1 MKRGRIIVVGSANTD
16 LILRVANIPRPGE
29 TVLGGRFAIAPGGK
43 GANQA
48 VAVARAGGDV
58 AFVARLGKDDQGQ
71 RLIDGL
77 VRDRINVRHVVRDA
91 SHPSGVALICVSD
104 RGENSIAVASG
115 ANGVLSPKDVQ
126 RARPVFVG
134 ARVLLVQLESPI
146 AAITAAVRLAQQL
159 GVQVIVNPAP
169 ARPLSNDLLKQVSV
183 LTPNETEVERLTGV
197 KVTTLVALRKASN
210 RLHQRGVA
218 TILIT
223 LGARGVFVSTA
234 GHQEL
239 LPAFR
244 VRAVDTT
251 AAGDVFS
258 GALAV
263 ALAEGR
269 EIIVAV
275 RFASAAAA
283 LSVTRLGAQPS
294 IPHRS
299 EIEKLLRTPPRG

>member
-1 MKRGRIIVVGSANTD
+1 MKRGRIVVVGSANTD
-16 LILRVANIPRPGE
+16 LMIRVANIPRPGE
-29 TVLGGRFAIAPGGK
+29 TVLGGKFATAPGGK

-48 VAVARAGGDV
+48 VAAARAGGDV
-58 AFVARLGKDDQGQ
+58 TFVARLGSDDQGN
-71 RLIDGL
+71 RLCAGF

-91 SHPSGVALICVSD
+91 KQPTGVALICVSD

-115 ANGVLSPKDVQ
+115 ANGVLSARDVR
-126 RARPVFVG
+126 RAEPAFRG
-134 ARVLLVQLESPI
+134 AQVLLVQLESPLPV
-146 AAITAAVRLAQQL
+146 ITAAIQLARKHGL
-159 GVQVIVNPAP
+159 RVIVNPAP
-169 ARPLSNDLLKQVSV
+169 ARPLPTSLLKVVSV
-183 LTPNETEVERLTGV
+183 LTPNETETELLTGV
-197 KVTTLVALRKASN
+197 KVTTATAMKRAAN

-218 TILIT
+218 TVLIT
-223 LGARGVFVSTA
+223 LGARGVFVSA
-234 GHQEL
+234 KGRQEI

-263 ALAEGR
+263 ALAEER
-269 EIIVAV
+269 EMTEAV

-294 IPHRS
+294 IPWRS
-299 EIEKLLRTPPRG
+299 EIEKLLRLRAGG